1 MEAGI
6 WQRRCSAPLPRDH
19 LLDSPHIRGDIRK
32 GAPVAADEL
41 VRGSQT
47 VQVQEGVVH
56 ALHGI
61 PVDGPVLVA

>member
-6 WQRRCSAPLPRDH
+6 WQRRRSAPFPCDH
-19 LLDSPHIRGDIRK
+19 LLNPPHIRGDIRK
-32 GAPVAADEL
+32 GTPVAADEL
-41 VRGSQT
+41 VRGGQT
-47 VQVQEGVVH
+47 VQVQEGVMH